1 MAKKNDKIQNESDLT
16 GTIPTSGEF
25 SIDEEPKSKVA
36 SVIVTIL
43 IVLIW
48 LAIFVIVIKTDI
60 GGFGSNI
67 VAPVIK
73 DVPVLNKILPE
84 GTVLKDSTK
93 SSYSSMADAV
103 DYINEL
109 EAKVAKYKESDK
121 EKNQTISDLQSEND
135 RLKQFEQQQNDFQAQ
150 KKQYYDEVVFGDNA
164 IDYNNYI
171 QYYKEIE
178 PEKAEQLYKEA
189 IAKYAY
195 DETYTSR
202 AKMYSS
208 MKPASAAKIFCEMT
222 GDMDTVAGI
231 LNSMNTTNSGAIMD
245 EITNIDSVFAAKL
258 TKLLLP

>member
-1 MAKKNDKIQNESDLT
+1 MAKKDDNKENEAAQLDSMSMGGFD
-16 GTIPTSGEF
+16 IE
-25 SIDEEPKSKVA
+25 EEPKSKVA
-36 SVIVTIL
+36 SAIVTIL

-109 EAKVAKYKESDK
+109 EAEVAKYKESGK
-121 EKNQTISDLQSEND
+121 EKDQTISDLQAEND
-135 RLKQFEQQQNDFQAQ
+135 RLKQFEQQQNEFQAQ
-150 KKQYYDEVVFGDNA
+150 KNQYYDDVVFGDSA
-164 IDYNNYI
+164 IDYENYVK
-171 QYYKEIE
+171 YYQEIE
-178 PEKAEQLYKEA
+178 PEKAESLYKDA

-202 AKMYSS
+202 AKMYST
-208 MKPASAAKIFCEMT
+208 MEPANAAAIFCEMT
-222 GDMDTVAGI
+222 GDMDTVVGI
-231 LNSMNTTNSGAIMD
+231 LNSMNTNNSSAIMD
-245 EITNIDSVFAAKL
+245 EITKIDAVYAAKL

>member
-16 GTIPTSGEF
+16 GTIPAGGEF

-135 RLKQFEQQQNDFQAQ
+135 
-150 KKQYYDEVVFGDNA
+150 EVVFGDNA